1 VKFRSSRHLVAFFL
15 GILLIPSASF
25 FIPSANAQTEVERLQ
40 AEIRERNE
48 RLGEIEKEIAQ
59 YESELL
65 KVGAEKGTL
74 QKAINQL
81 ELERKKVLADITYT
95 ETKINNTDLQI
106 GKLSIEIGD
115 TTEDIGQNVAAVAEI
130 LRVVAENDSD
140 SLLELFL
147 RHENLAEFWD
157 EVENLETV
165 RQSMRER
172 VTELDSLRNTLTGKK
187 IEETDRR
194 GELVSLKQQYT
205 GQQAILESNKK
216 EKNQLLT
223 VTKNQESEYQK
234 QLAEKKAAR
243 ELLVKEVQAIESELQ
258 FALDP
263 NSIPTKGSAVFR
275 WPLDKVVLTQYFGY
289 TKFALENPGV
299 YKNNMH
305 NGIDLGA
312 AVGTKIYAP
321 LSGTVRATGNTDL
334 VAGCYSWG
342 QWALVDHPNGLSTL
356 FAHMSW
362 TGVSAGQQLST
373 GDVIGYVGATGYA
386 TGPHLHFTVYASE
399 AVQVKRF
406 NEFKAVTGC
415 GSAFSPFSAVEGYI
429 NPLDFLPSP

>member
-1 VKFRSSRHLVAFFL
+1 M
-15 GILLIPSASF
+15 
-25 FIPSANAQTEVERLQ
+25 ERLQ
-40 AEIRERNE
+40 SEIRERNE
-48 RLGEIEKEIAQ
+48 RLGQIEKEIAQ
-59 YESELL
+59 YEAELL

-81 ELERKKVLADITYT
+81 ELERKKVLADISYT
-95 ETKINNTDLQI
+95 EAKINNTDLQI
-106 GKLSIEIGD
+106 GKLSLEIGN
-115 TTEDIGQNVAAVAEI
+115 TTNNINQNVAAVGEI
-130 LRVVAENDSD
+130 LRMVAENDND

-147 RHENLAEFWD
+147 RHENLAQFWD

-165 RQSMRER
+165 RQSMREK
-172 VTELDSLRNTLTGKK
+172 VAELDSLRNSLTGKK

-234 QLAEKKAAR
+234 QLEEKKAAR
-243 ELLVKEVQAIESELQ
+243 EALVKEVQAIESELQ
-258 FALDP
+258 FILDP
-263 NSIPTKGSAVFR
+263 NSIPTKGTSVFR
-275 WPLDKVVLTQYFGY
+275 WPLDKVIITQYFGY
-289 TKFALENPGV
+289 TKFALQNAGV

-321 LSGTVRATGNTDL
+321 LNGTVRAVGNTDL
-334 VAGCYSWG
+334 VPGCYSWG

-386 TGPHLHFTVYASE
+386 TGPHLHFTLYASE